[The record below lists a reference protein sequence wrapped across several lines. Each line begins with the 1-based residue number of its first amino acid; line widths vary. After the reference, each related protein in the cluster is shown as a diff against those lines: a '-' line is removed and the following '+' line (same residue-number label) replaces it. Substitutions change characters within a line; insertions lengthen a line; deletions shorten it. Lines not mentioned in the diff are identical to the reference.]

1 MNMHEGEGRL
11 MSGCWLMNT
20 HEALKA
26 VCLKVMAKHRS
37 SQDQGEGC
45 SRVKAATCYFNPM
58 LFDDAS
64 HSVLIENN
72 GVAPDWASYLFSSD
86 SIVFNE
92 NRIASVIAELLQ
104 RWR

>member
-1 MNMHEGEGRL
+1 MNMHEGEGHL
-11 MSGCWLMNT
+11 MSGLLINT
-20 HEALKA
+20 HEALQA

-45 SRVKAATCYFNPM
+45 SSVKAMCHVNPM

-72 GVAPDWASYLFSSD
+72 GVAPDWACNLFSSD

>member
-1 MNMHEGEGRL
+1 MHEGEGHL
-11 MSGCWLMNT
+11 MSGLLINT

-26 VCLKVMAKHRS
+26 VCLKVMATHCS

-45 SRVKAATCYFNPM
+45 SCVKAVTCYFNPM

-64 HSVLIENN
+64 HSILIENN
-72 GVAPDWASYLFSSD
+72 GVAPDWACNLFSSD

-104 RWR
+104 H

>member
-1 MNMHEGEGRL
+1 MNMHEGEGHL
-11 MSGCWLMNT
+11 MSGLLINT
-20 HEALKA
+20 HEALKT
-26 VCLKVMAKHRS
+26 VCLKVMATHCS

-45 SRVKAATCYFNPM
+45 SCVKAVTCSFNPM

-72 GVAPDWASYLFSSD
+72 GVAPDWACNLFSSD

-104 RWR
+104 R

>member
-1 MNMHEGEGRL
+1 
-11 MSGCWLMNT
+11 
-20 HEALKA
+20 
-26 VCLKVMAKHRS
+26 MATHRS

-45 SRVKAATCYFNPM
+45 SCVKASTCYFNPM

-72 GVAPDWASYLFSSD
+72 GVAPDWACNLFSSD

-92 NRIASVIAELLQ
+92 NSIASVIAELLQ